1 MMSTQNQLLRP
12 SSLSDMGEMK
22 ERELGTMWREA
33 KGRGTIYIYIWHPKS
48 LISNQV
54 EFPLSKFSICV
65 TTSHVM
71 TRYASLACS
80 LILSTRWFS
89 SHDFEPTMYVLI
101 CWFSWFWTCFL
112 MICKVATPKTH
123 QDQGNYHTRTRV

>member
-33 KGRGTIYIYIWHPKS
+33 KGRGTIFIWHPKS

-80 LILSTRWFS
+80 LILSTR
-89 SHDFEPTMYVLI
+89 
-101 CWFSWFWTCFL
+101 
-112 MICKVATPKTH
+112 
-123 QDQGNYHTRTRV
+123 